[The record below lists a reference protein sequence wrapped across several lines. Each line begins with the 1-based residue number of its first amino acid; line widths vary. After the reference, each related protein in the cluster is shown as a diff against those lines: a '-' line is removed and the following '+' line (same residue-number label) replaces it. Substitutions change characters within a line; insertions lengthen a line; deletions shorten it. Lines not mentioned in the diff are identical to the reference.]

1 MSIELA
7 IFDVDDVVIDMDEA
21 AQVAEGAVRERL
33 RAHLSLELA
42 DRVAVGLGEG
52 YDVLL
57 QQLRGGAGR
66 QDEAH
71 ERLLSRLR
79 WWQRG
84 AIERGF
90 EFKVFS
96 RHTLLAAALEAQGV
110 PVTAA
115 IINDVVDAYWAAIR
129 DASVILEDARWAIER
144 CRALGAHVHL
154 ATNSDGFLIFDE
166 AAQTFHYDPED
177 AVKKKRAAG
186 GAPAAGRPARGR
198 QCGRSNR
205 KASLRL
211 LRSGPEGG
219 PDARLSG
226 TPRSRGVHRRQ
237 PGQRRAPADGP
248 RSHPALRPSPTRSG
262 PVMRWA
268 LTLGLV
274 AWTCVGCTAP
284 FSVTARHPTS
294 RRHQQ
299 TDTRSSRDP
308 DPARADTEHLV

>member
-33 RAHLSLELA
+33 RAHLSLGLA

-52 YDVLL
+52 YDVLR
-57 QQLRGGAGR
+57 QQLRGEAGR
-66 QDEAH
+66 QNEAH

-115 IINDVVDAYWAAIR
+115 IINDVVDAYWAAVR
-129 DASVILEDARWAIER
+129 DASGILEDARWAIER
-144 CRALGAHVHL
+144 CRALGAYVHL

-177 AVKKKRAAG
+177 AVNKKRARLGVIQQLGVQPEDVSVGDPIGKPAHAFFEAVLKEVRTRG
-186 GAPAAGRPARGR
+186 YQAPLDRAVCIGDSLVNDVLPLMALGVTRGVWLV
-198 QCGRSNR
+198 
-205 KASLRL
+205 KEHT
-211 LRSGPEGG
+211 GPPEPLAEHPGVT
-219 PDARLSG
+219 RLSDL
-226 TPRSRGVHRRQ
+226 RQ
-237 PGQRRAPADGP
+237 LEA
-248 RSHPALRPSPTRSG
+248 AL
-262 PVMRWA
+262 
-268 LTLGLV
+268 
-274 AWTCVGCTAP
+274 
-284 FSVTARHPTS
+284 
-294 RRHQQ
+294 
-299 TDTRSSRDP
+299 
-308 DPARADTEHLV
+308 